1 MKHRTRAFIAM
12 TGTAFLLST
21 AGAAYAAGG
30 SQSALSAHT
39 PQSVAATSTSSAT
52 VSTKSGPL
60 GTVLVNSKGD
70 TLYLFQAD
78 KTSTSTCNG
87 NCAKQWP
94 PLTTTGTPTAGGG
107 VNSSKLST
115 TTRSDGTK
123 QVTYNGHPL
132 YTFTGDSKA
141 GQMNGQGLTL
151 FGAKWYV
158 VGTNGNAVTKAPSST
173 SSPGTGGY

>member
-1 MKHRTRAFIAM
+1 MKHHTRAFVAL
-12 TGTAFLLST
+12 TGTVFFLSA
-21 AGAAYAAGG
+21 AGAAYADG
-30 SQSALSAHT
+30 SSHGALNGAHV
-39 PQSVAATSTSSAT
+39 PRAAATTSSAT
-52 VSTKSGPL
+52 VTAKSGPL
-60 GTVLVNSKGD
+60 GTILVNSKGD
-70 TLYLFQAD
+70 TLYVFQAD
-78 KTSTSTCNG
+78 KSSTSTCNG

-94 PLTTTGTPTAGGG
+94 PLTTSGTPTAGSG

-115 TTRSDGTK
+115 STRSDGTK

-141 GQMNGQGLTL
+141 GQMNGQGLNL

-173 SSPGTGGY
+173 VSPGTGGY